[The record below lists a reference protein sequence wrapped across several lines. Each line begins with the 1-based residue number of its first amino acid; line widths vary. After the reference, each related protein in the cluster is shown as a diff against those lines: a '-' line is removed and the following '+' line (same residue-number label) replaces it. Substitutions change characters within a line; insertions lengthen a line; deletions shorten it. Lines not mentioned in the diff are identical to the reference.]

1 MKETVKQKILKQKR
15 EALKRLGIEPPKN
28 SIENRERAK
37 AAHGY

>member
-1 MKETVKQKILKQKR
+1 MQDKVKTKLLKQKR

-28 SIENRERAK
+28 SEENRERAK